1 MTASTATP
9 ALSLLSS
16 VAAATASIKSFL
28 LICTV
33 LRIFENV
40 SGEWVRSR
48 PNFRGMATNG
58 AAQAQQR
65 ARNNAQS
72 PPASSGKSQE
82 KRRFW
87 GENRGSTAPSC
98 IGGKVNADLR

>member
-1 MTASTATP
+1 M
-9 ALSLLSS
+9 
-16 VAAATASIKSFL
+16 AA
-28 LICTV
+28 
-33 LRIFENV
+33 N
-40 SGEWVRSR
+40 W
-48 PNFRGMATNG
+48 
-58 AAQAQQR
+58 AAQARQR

-98 IGGKVNADLR
+98 IGGKVNADLRRDPRWAVKSWVRSPRASMRGDARALAVVGGDGGCRLLLADDRGRYTLEGNL